1 MKLFD
6 NILLNIG
13 TMKSGTS
20 WLAKQ
25 LEDHPDIFLP
35 PVKEVHYFAHLHSPI
50 KLLDTNGRVEALK
63 TYILWISPELHLEL
77 LRQNLHWFDMYLDE
91 PINDA

>member
-1 MKLFD
+1 MIPWNGRSRSRGFRAHDRLDF
-6 NILLNIG
+6 
-13 TMKSGTS
+13 T
-20 WLAKQ
+20 
-25 LEDHPDIFLP
+25 IFVP
-35 PVKEVHYFAHLHSPI
+35 PIKEVHYFGHLHSPI